1 MVDLYKALP
10 PPSPLPESLGYE
22 AIAEGGMCTCTGVQ
36 ARVSLIV
43 CTYGVLETS
52 ISCYKFKLNMTN
64 TLKTLHLIMLYI
76 VGNILQLKSTKPNQT
91 PEKVLA
97 PIHDGICPSTQAKQ

>member
-1 MVDLYKALP
+1 MREWSVYKALFP
-10 PPSPLPESLGYE
+10 PPPESLGYE

-76 VGNILQLKSTKPNQT
+76 VGNFAVKIHETKSNP
-91 PEKVLA
+91 
-97 PIHDGICPSTQAKQ
+97 